1 VPMPSRPYWKGHLQL
16 SLVSCPI
23 ALYSASSSGER
34 VAFRQINKKTG
45 NRLRQQLIDE
55 ETQKPVSAEDKGRGY
70 EYAKGAYLQVDD
82 EELDAIAV
90 ESSHTIDVDSFVP
103 RSQIDERY
111 LDSPYYIVPNDKVG
125 QEAFAV
131 IREAMRV
138 KDMVALGRVVISK
151 RERVVMLQPWGKGI
165 LGETLRYEYEVRDA
179 EEFFDDIPDIKI
191 KKEMLE
197 LAQHIVASKTAE
209 FDPAQFRDRYE
220 EAVVEMLKKKQA
232 GAPLPKTRPSAA
244 PSNVIDLMQALQ
256 RSLGQAPSARG
267 GKSTPDAKSAASAKS
282 APAKKAKARKTA
294 PGQRELLLPIP
305 GTGKRAE
312 AKEKPA
318 EAKEAKRPKTTTG
331 SRRKAG

>member
-1 VPMPSRPYWKGHLQL
+1 MPMPSRPYWKGHLQL

-70 EYAKGAYLQVDD
+70 EYAKGAYLQVED
-82 EELDAIAV
+82 EELDAIAI

-209 FDPAQFRDRYE
+209 FDPSQFRDRYE

-232 GAPLPKTRPSAA
+232 GAPLPKTRPSSA

-256 RSLGQAPSARG
+256 RSLGQVPAARG
-267 GKSTPDAKSAASAKS
+267 TKSEAKTTTNAKP

-294 PGQRELLLPIP
+294 PGQRELLLPIA
-305 GTGKRAE
+305 GSGKRDE
-312 AKEKPA
+312 AKD
-318 EAKEAKRPKTTTG
+318 AKRPKMPAAKTVAAKTTG
-331 SRRKAG
+331 TGRKAG